1 MKFADYLLETGESQ
15 ADFGQ
20 RLSPPVTQSAVAQW
34 VAGVPIKAERV
45 LDAAA
50 KTGWKVTPHDW
61 RKDLYPHPDDGM
73 PKPLVLSGI
82 PSESEE
88 AARTAAA

>member
-1 MKFADYLLETGESQ
+1 MKLADYFAETGESQ
-15 ADFGQ
+15 EAFGQ

-34 VAGVPIKAERV
+34 LKGTPIKAERV

-61 RKDLYPHPDDGM
+61 RADLYRHPDDGM
-73 PKPLVLSGI
+73 PKPLVLTGI
-82 PSESEE
+82 PSESE
-88 AARTAAA
+88 AALVAGPR